1 MTKYEFANS
10 LAHTSGN
17 PDFLLHFHKDEDDD
31 CYEQN
36 WTKINAKV
44 FRVVKQS
51 CVVVVAAGTNR
62 DVAAVVA
69 VSVVAFRG
77 VLSFYCI
84 FSHFAVLWYQKVLIE
99 SCHITQFDRG
109 NETFVL
115 EWHC

>member
-1 MTKYEFANS
+1 MTKYEFADS
-10 LAHTSGN
+10 LARTSGN

-36 WTKINAKV
+36 RTKINAKV

-69 VSVVAFRG
+69 VSTVAFRG
-77 VLSFYCI
+77 ALSF
-84 FSHFAVLWYQKVLIE
+84 
-99 SCHITQFDRG
+99 
-109 NETFVL
+109 
-115 EWHC
+115 

>member
-1 MTKYEFANS
+1 MYHNKEQQYNASSDKIRVRLRS
-10 LAHTSGN
+10 LARTSGN

-36 WTKINAKV
+36 RTKINAKV

-77 VLSFYCI
+77 ALSF
-84 FSHFAVLWYQKVLIE
+84 
-99 SCHITQFDRG
+99 
-109 NETFVL
+109 
-115 EWHC
+115 

>member
-1 MTKYEFANS
+1 MKALLFNTKKLGNYYVSQSGTTYITRQVTKYEFAHS
-10 LAHTSGN
+10 LALTSGN

-36 WTKINAKV
+36 RTKINAKV

-69 VSVVAFRG
+69 VSVVAFSG
-77 VLSFYCI
+77 ALSF
-84 FSHFAVLWYQKVLIE
+84 
-99 SCHITQFDRG
+99 
-109 NETFVL
+109 
-115 EWHC
+115 

>member
-1 MTKYEFANS
+1 MYHNKEQQYNASSDKIRVRS
-10 LAHTSGN
+10 LSRAYTSGN

-36 WTKINAKV
+36 RTKINAKV

-69 VSVVAFRG
+69 VSVVAFSG
-77 VLSFYCI
+77 ALSF
-84 FSHFAVLWYQKVLIE
+84 
-99 SCHITQFDRG
+99 
-109 NETFVL
+109 
-115 EWHC
+115 